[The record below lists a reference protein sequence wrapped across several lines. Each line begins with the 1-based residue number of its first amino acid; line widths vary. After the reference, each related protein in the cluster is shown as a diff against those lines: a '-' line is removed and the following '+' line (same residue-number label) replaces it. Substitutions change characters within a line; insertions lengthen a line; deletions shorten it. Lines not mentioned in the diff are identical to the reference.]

1 MTELQGFFRSNRLDF
16 ETFYGMPSEYR
27 EIALSTA
34 RELASDSKYGFNVR
48 ASTDILCLL
57 E

>member
-16 ETFYGMPSEYR
+16 ETFYGMPSEYK

-48 ASTDILCLL
+48 ASTAILCLL